1 MAEAIKAYL
10 SQVGIDMTIES
21 MDLFTLMGYQMS
33 GEQIAGMVDNT
44 IRGDDFEIFQTF
56 CSRQR

>member
-1 MAEAIKAYL
+1 
-10 SQVGIDMTIES
+10 
-21 MDLFTLMGYQMS
+21 MS

-56 CSRQR
+56 AAGSGNMLCEV